1 MLFSFSIML
10 FRPIFASRTVSEG
23 NRLKQS
29 QMIGLP
35 IFSIS
40 SLWPLISEAI
50 RLKTAAGFVTIVSIY
65 DVFHILPRPKTRS
78 DIRFICFIRRFVGG
92 FVTVAIGMISR
103 TLSFV
108 FFEEV
113 VG

>member
-1 MLFSFSIML
+1 MLFYFIIEL
-10 FRPIFASRTVSEG
+10 FRPIFAPRAVSEG

-40 SLWPLISEAI
+40 SLWSLISEVT

-65 DVFHILPRPKTRS
+65 DVFHILPCPKTRS
-78 DIRFICFIRRFVGG
+78 DIRFIGFIRRFMGG
-92 FVTVAIGMISR
+92 FIAVAIGQISR